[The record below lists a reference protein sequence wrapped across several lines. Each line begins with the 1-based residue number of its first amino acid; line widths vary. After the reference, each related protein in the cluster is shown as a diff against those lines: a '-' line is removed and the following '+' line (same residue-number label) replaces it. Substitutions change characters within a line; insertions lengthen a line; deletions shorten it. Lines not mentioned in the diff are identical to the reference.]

1 MEMKKQAKTSFLSI
15 IINILIPSMV
25 LVWAKKIVDIDP
37 IYILI
42 VALSFPF
49 VYAITELILSKKWS
63 LISILGFI
71 SILLTGSIA
80 ILKLPPQW
88 IAVKE
93 SLIPFCLGTVMLI
106 STKTKSP
113 GMSFL
118 ANIILNV
125 EKIQSKALENNK
137 LNEWILTLKKSTL
150 FLSIAFLVST
160 ILNFLLA
167 FYIVK
172 SPPGSVEFNNEMG
185 ILTVISYP
193 VIAIPALCITAYSMW
208 YLVKKIK
215 DITQYSFEDVISDQ
229 LK

>member
-1 MEMKKQAKTSFLSI
+1 MKKQAKTSFLSI

-93 SLIPFCLGTVMLI
+93 SLIPFCLGTVMLV

-125 EKIQSKALENNK
+125 EKIQAKALENNK
-137 LNEWILTLKKSTL
+137 LNEWTLTLKNSTL

-185 ILTVISYP
+185 VLTVISYP

>member
-1 MEMKKQAKTSFLSI
+1 MKKQAKTSFLSI

-80 ILKLPPQW
+80 ILELPPQW

-93 SLIPFCLGTVMLI
+93 SLIPFCLGAVMLV

-125 EKIQSKALENNK
+125 EKIQAKALENNK
-137 LNEWILTLKKSTL
+137 LNEWTLTLKKSTL

-185 ILTVISYP
+185 VLTVISYP

-215 DITQYSFEDVISDQ
+215 DITQYSLEDVISDQ

>member
-1 MEMKKQAKTSFLSI
+1 MKKQAKTSFLSI

>member
-1 MEMKKQAKTSFLSI
+1 MKKQAKTSILSI

-25 LVWAKKIVDIDP
+25 LLWAKKIVDIDP

-160 ILNFLLA
+160 ILNFVLA

-185 ILTVISYP
+185 VLTVISYP